1 MILGVRSD
9 KAMDIHKYILSKE
22 KAVIDCLRV
31 WNEKDARKYSDE
43 SHWLLM
49 NNPDLCNPDSKL
61 YAFHLLNRF
70 AVFWN
75 KSEFD
80 KCKEILAQL
89 DKMPLTGSE
98 LLLKLCNAAEL
109 EFMLANY
116 PQALSLIDK
125 AMQLSLTDDERY
137 KLLLLKG
144 KVEHEINGI
153 PFEVNSFSEALGIAE
168 SLGNQELIAEVYR
181 ELYTMFYSRYPG
193 LAIYFL
199 RKAEVI
205 YVNSKDIHNLK
216 TTQLKIALTLQ
227 SIYDR
232 YKSSKRDSF
241 KRNADSIIKSIE
253 GHIFPMPSHDAFYNR
268 IKGFVLKDE
277 ASIEKAFEYY
287 FNDSQNE
294 SEIIRTLQ
302 MMMDVFIYTKNYEKV
317 KKYMLLCRKLFPSQ
331 LFDELDD
338 IEYRLSHNMP
348 VNRFQE
354 FDKRKPDDS
363 FTLLDVLDQI
373 AIHEEWCF
381 ENQSPVFTGYNREGK
396 FETKMMADGKI
407 SLIPCGLSYNNYY
420 RGEREYHALC
430 KPSLYR
436 KNMTAAKQFVE
447 RIKYEELCLLMEN
460 YPLTQY
466 YRNGIGF
473 KFSDGTIKVK
483 ELSIDKMALAQ
494 HYGICTEL
502 IDFTVD
508 KFVAAFFACT
518 KYNEDDT
525 YSVNDEDGGDG
536 CFYHYVDKKALP
548 ELPQNLRAVGL
559 QPFSRP
565 GEQAGYVLLMN
576 ADENLNDYVTH
587 AIHFKHNRKVSEFI
601 FNYTNRSKKLF
612 PKSVL
617 EDKAMII
624 KNSNV
629 FSRKAYEMAKKEFYS
644 ELSDDVLMGYLREE
658 NKTLCEAPIV
668 AFSFNEIEEFHKEWK
683 ERGLNKFFNKIIVSE
698 ETIDKVKTD
707 TSL

>member
-1 MILGVRSD
+1 MDNNLLKDIL
-9 KAMDIHKYILSKE
+9 IKE
-22 KAVIDCLRV
+22 KIVMDSLQE
-31 WNEKDARKYSDE
+31 WNEIEAHKCSDE
-43 SHWLLM
+43 NNLLFT
-49 NNPDLCNPDSKL
+49 NYPELCRHESRL
-61 YAFHLLNRF
+61 YALHLLNRF
-70 AVFWN
+70 AIFWN

-80 KCKEILAQL
+80 TCKEILEQL
-89 DKMPLTGSE
+89 DRMSLTGSY
-98 LLLKLCNAAEL
+98 LIQKLCNASEL

-116 PQALSLIDK
+116 PEALSLIEK
-125 AMQLSLTDDERY
+125 TMQLSPTDDEKY

-168 SLGNQELIAEVYR
+168 SIGNQEFIAEIYC

-193 LAIYFL
+193 IAVYFA
-199 RKAEVI
+199 RKAEVL
-205 YVNSKDIHNLK
+205 YTNLKDIHNLK

-232 YKSSKRDSF
+232 CKPGEGESF
-241 KRNADSIIKSIE
+241 KRNADAIIKSIE
-253 GHIFPMPSHDAFYNR
+253 GHIFPMPSHEAFYNR

-287 FNDSQNE
+287 NNVSQNE
-294 SEIIRTLQ
+294 CEIIRTLQ
-302 MMMDVFIYTKNYEKV
+302 MMLDVFIYTKNYEKV
-317 KKYMLLCRKLFPSQ
+317 KKYMPLCRKLFPSQ

-338 IEYRLSHNMP
+338 IEYRLSHNIP
-348 VNRFQE
+348 ANRFQE
-354 FDKRKPDDS
+354 FDDRKPGEP

-381 ENQSPVFTGYNREGK
+381 ENQSHLLSDYRREGK

-407 SLIPCGLSYNNYY
+407 SLIPCGLSSNNYY
-420 RGEREYHALC
+420 RGEREYHAMC

-436 KNMTAAKQFVE
+436 NNMTEAKQFVE
-447 RIKYEELCLLMEN
+447 RVKYEELCILMEN

-473 KFSDGTIKVK
+473 KFPDGTIKGK

-502 IDFTVD
+502 IDFTTD

-518 KYNEDDT
+518 RYNADDT
-525 YSVNDEDGGDG
+525 YSVNEEEGSEG
-536 CFYHYVDKKALP
+536 CFYHYVDKNVHLGMS
-548 ELPQNLRAVGL
+548 QLRAVGL
-559 QPFSRP
+559 QTFSRP
-565 GEQAGYVLLMN
+565 GEQAGYVLQMN
-576 ADENLNDYVTH
+576 ADENLNDCVAN

-612 PKSVL
+612 PKSIL
-617 EDKAMII
+617 DDKAMAIT
-624 KNSNV
+624 NSNV
-629 FSRKAYEMAKKEFYS
+629 FSKKAYEMAKKEFYS
-644 ELSDDVLMGYLREE
+644 DISDDVLMGYLRDE
-658 NKTLCEAPIV
+658 NKTLCETPIV
-668 AFSFNEIEEFHKEWK
+668 VFSSQEIEDFHKEWGTVGMNDFLK
-683 ERGLNKFFNKIIVSE
+683 KIITRKE
-698 ETIDKVKTD
+698 IFD
-707 TSL
+707 

>member
-1 MILGVRSD
+1 M
-9 KAMDIHKYILSKE
+9 
-22 KAVIDCLRV
+22 DCLLA
-31 WNEKDARKYSDE
+31 WNEKTARKHSDV
-43 SHWLLM
+43 SHRLLM
-49 NNPDLCNPDSKL
+49 NNPDLCKPTSKL
-61 YAFHLLNRF
+61 FAFHLLNRF

-75 KSEFD
+75 NSEFD

-98 LLLKLCNAAEL
+98 LILKLCNAAEL

-116 PQALSLIDK
+116 PKTLSLIEK
-125 AMQLSLTDDERY
+125 AMKLSPTDDEKY

-144 KVEHEINGI
+144 KVEHELNGI
-153 PFEVNSFSEALGIAE
+153 PFEINSFSEALGIAE
-168 SLGNQELIAEVYR
+168 SLGNQEYIAEIYD

-193 LAIYFL
+193 LAVYFA

-205 YVNSKDIHNLK
+205 YDKSKDYHNLIN
-216 TTQLKIALTLQ
+216 TQLKIALTLQ

-232 YKSSKRDSF
+232 CKPGEGESF
-241 KRNADSIIKSIE
+241 KRNADSIVKSIE
-253 GHIFPMPSHDAFYNR
+253 GHMFPMPSHEAFYNR

-287 FNDSQNE
+287 NTVSQNE
-294 SEIIRTLQ
+294 CEIIRTLQ
-302 MMMDVFIYTKNYEKV
+302 MMLDVFIYTKNYEKV
-317 KKYMLLCRKLFPSQ
+317 KKYMPLCRKLFPSQ

-338 IEYRLSHNMP
+338 IEYRLSHNIP
-348 VNRFQE
+348 ANRFQE
-354 FDKRKPDDS
+354 FDDRKPGEP

-373 AIHEEWCF
+373 AIHEKWCF
-381 ENQSPVFTGYNREGK
+381 ENQSHLLSDYRREGK

-407 SLIPCGLSYNNYY
+407 SLIPCGLSSNNYY
-420 RGEREYHALC
+420 RGEREYHAMC

-436 KNMTAAKQFVE
+436 NNMTEAKQFVE
-447 RIKYEELCLLMEN
+447 RVKYEELCILMEN

-466 YRNGIGF
+466 YRNGIEF
-473 KFSDGTIKVK
+473 KYPDGTIKRK
-483 ELSIDKMALAQ
+483 ELLIDKMALAQ

-502 IDFTVD
+502 IDFTTD

-518 KYNEDDT
+518 KYNADDT
-525 YSVNDEDGGDG
+525 YSVNEEDGSEG
-536 CFYHYVDKKALP
+536 CFYHYVDKNVLLAKS
-548 ELPQNLRAVGL
+548 QKMRVVGL

-565 GEQAGYVLLMN
+565 GEQSGYVMSMS
-576 ADENLNDYVTH
+576 ADENLNDWVTY

-612 PKSVL
+612 PKSIL
-617 EDKAMII
+617 EEKAMII

-644 ELSDDVLMGYLREE
+644 ELSDDVLMDYLRSE
-658 NKTLCEAPIV
+658 NKSLSETPIV
-668 AFSFNEIEEFHKEWK
+668 AFSSNEIAKFHKEWK
-683 ERGLNKFFNKIIVSE
+683 ESGQIKFLDKIIVSE
-698 ETIDKVKTD
+698 ETIDKLKVN
-707 TSL
+707 

>member
-1 MILGVRSD
+1 MFKHI
-9 KAMDIHKYILSKE
+9 DIQREILSIE
-22 KAVIDCLRV
+22 KSVMDCLLE
-31 WNEKDARKYSDE
+31 WNEEEARKYSDK
-43 SHWLLM
+43 SHVLFM
-49 NNPDLCNPDSKL
+49 NNPDLCKPTSQL
-61 YAFHLLNRF
+61 FAFHLLNRF

-75 KSEFD
+75 NSEFD

-98 LLLKLCNAAEL
+98 LILKLCNAAEL

-116 PQALSLIDK
+116 PKALSLIEK
-125 AMQLSLTDDERY
+125 AMQLSPTVDEKY

-144 KVEHEINGI
+144 KVEHEISGI

-168 SLGNQELIAEVYR
+168 SLGNQEFIAEIYC

-193 LAIYFL
+193 LAVYFA
-199 RKAEVI
+199 RKAEVL
-205 YVNSKDIHNLK
+205 YTNLKDIHNLK

-232 YKSSKRDSF
+232 KGATKESF
-241 KRNADSIIKSIE
+241 KRNADSIVKSIE
-253 GHIFPMPSHDAFYNR
+253 GHIFPMPSHEAFYNR

-287 FNDSQNE
+287 NNVSQNE
-294 SEIIRTLQ
+294 CEIIRTLQ
-302 MMMDVFIYTKNYEKV
+302 MMLDVFIYTKNYEKV
-317 KKYMLLCRKLFPSQ
+317 KKYMPLCRKLFPSQ

-338 IEYRLSHNMP
+338 IEYRLSHNIP
-348 VNRFQE
+348 ANRFQE
-354 FDKRKPDDS
+354 FDDRKPGEP
-363 FTLLDVLDQI
+363 FTLLDVLNQI

-381 ENQSPVFTGYNREGK
+381 ENQSHLLSDYRREGK

-407 SLIPCGLSYNNYY
+407 SLIPCGLSSNNYY
-420 RGEREYHALC
+420 RGEREYHAMC

-436 KNMTAAKQFVE
+436 NNMTEAKQFVE
-447 RIKYEELCLLMEN
+447 RVKYEELCILMEN

-473 KFSDGTIKVK
+473 KFPDGTIKGK
-483 ELSIDKMALAQ
+483 ELSLDKMALAQ

-502 IDFTVD
+502 IDFTTD

-518 KYNEDDT
+518 KYNADDT
-525 YSVNDEDGGDG
+525 YSVNEEEGSEG
-536 CFYHYVDKKALP
+536 CFYHYVDKNVLSAM
-548 ELPQNLRAVGL
+548 PQKLRVVGL

-565 GEQAGYVLLMN
+565 GEQSGYVMSMS
-576 ADENLNDYVTH
+576 ADENLNDWVTY

-612 PKSVL
+612 PKSIL
-617 EDKAMII
+617 EEKAMII

-644 ELSDDVLMGYLREE
+644 ELSDEVLMGYLSEE
-658 NKTLCEAPIV
+658 NKSLSETPIV
-668 AFSFNEIEEFHKEWK
+668 AFSSNEVEEFHKEWAECGQIK
-683 ERGLNKFFNKIIVSE
+683 LLNKIIVSE

-707 TSL
+707 TRL